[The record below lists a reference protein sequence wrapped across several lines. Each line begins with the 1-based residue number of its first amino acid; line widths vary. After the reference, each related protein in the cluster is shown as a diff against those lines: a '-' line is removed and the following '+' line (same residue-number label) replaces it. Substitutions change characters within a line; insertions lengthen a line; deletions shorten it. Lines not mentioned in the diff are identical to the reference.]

1 MGKKD
6 CHRKQRARSCSE
18 SSSSS
23 SSSESDFNEEHL
35 KYLYKDLKQKLLKD
49 KSLQVAG
56 CDAYGSFYSLDTQ
69 QINPGE
75 PIKLQYVQT
84 KRNIDLGHNGQHV
97 YVRRD
102 GLYMITV
109 HITPDGASQWT
120 LFVNNFP
127 QYDKAFGT
135 YNSSGQITMT
145 YLIALKTNDAV
156 TLRNYRSVSTSV
168 SIAQIVGGTDPGAN
182 LEIVLEKIAPYPE
195 EKDECKCDNYKEH
208 KEHKD
213 HKEHR
218 EHREH
223 KKHNDCE
230 SSDDDK
236 KEHHL
241 KKKFA
246 IIKKWMKCDPSLIL
260 QGVDVYG
267 SFYSTTSQIENIEN
281 SVLFDK
287 NQNLNGLTHTLGS
300 GDITVSKDG
309 IYIFVFIVNT
319 SQACQFTLFVNGIPN
334 QSTTAGINKGANVLQ
349 LRQQLELKA
358 GDVISIKN
366 HTSSA
371 GPVTISQNAGGT
383 LTGTNVELIV
393 SRICVAPALQDDC
406 PVEPACVLE
415 RDCRYK
421 LFKQYLLED
430 KYLELKGCESYYLV
444 NSTSLQKLYL
454 EDPVSWSYNNALQKT
469 YFKSGESTV
478 KVLESGIYYLHF
490 DLQGRTPSQFTI
502 FVNNVDDPSTVTG
515 IDSGS
520 GQVSIRQLVELH
532 KGDVLSVKNHSSF
545 LNPVISVMN
554 PGGNNSGINALFLG
568 QRLGPIPK
576 KCHKPIMPPKKP

>member
-6 CHRKQRARSCSE
+6 CHRKQRSR
-18 SSSSS
+18 SSSESS

-56 CDAYGSFYSLDTQ
+56 SDAYGSFYSLDTQ

-84 KRNIDLGHNGQHV
+84 KRNIDLGNNGQHV
-97 YVRRD
+97 YIRRD

-120 LFVNNFP
+120 LFVNNLP

-135 YNSSGQITMT
+135 YNSSGQITIT
-145 YLIALKTNDAV
+145 YLIALKANDAV

-168 SIAQIVGGTDPGAN
+168 SIPQIVGGNDPGAN

-195 EKDECKCDNYKEH
+195 EKRECKCE
-208 KEHKD
+208 D
-213 HKEHR
+213 HK
-218 EHREH
+218 EH
-223 KKHNDCE
+223 KKHNDCD
-230 SSDDDK
+230 SSDSDK

-241 KKKFA
+241 KKKFC

-267 SFYSTTSQIENIEN
+267 SFYSTNSQIVNVDS

-287 NQNLNGLTHTLGS
+287 NQNLNGITHTLGS

-309 IYIFVFIVNT
+309 IYVFVFIVNT
-319 SQACQFTLFVNGIPN
+319 SQACQFTLFVNGVPN

-358 GDVISIKN
+358 GDVVNIKN
-366 HTSSA
+366 HVSA
-371 GPVTISQNAGGT
+371 VGAITISQNAGGT
-383 LTGTNVELIV
+383 LTGTDVELII
-393 SRICVAPALQDDC
+393 SRICVPTTLQDDC
-406 PVEPACVLE
+406 PVEPACVVE

-421 LFKQYLLED
+421 LFKEYLLED
-430 KYLELKGCESYYLV
+430 KCLELKGSEAYYLV
-444 NSTSLQKLYL
+444 DSTSLQKLYL
-454 EDPVSWSYNNALQKT
+454 EDAVSWSYHSEMQKT
-469 YFKSGESTV
+469 YFKSGEKTV

-490 DLQGRTPSQFTI
+490 DLQARTPSQFTI
-502 FVNNVDDPSTVTG
+502 FVNDVADVSTVTG

-568 QRLGPIPK
+568 QRFGPIPK
-576 KCHKPIMPPKKP
+576 KCIKPPMPPKKP

>member
-6 CHRKQRARSCSE
+6 CHRKQRSRSCS

-56 CDAYGSFYSLDTQ
+56 SDAYGSFYSLDGQ
-69 QINPGE
+69 QVNAGE
-75 PIKLQYVQT
+75 PVLLQYVQT
-84 KRNIDLGHNGQHV
+84 KRNIDLCTNKQHI

-109 HITPDGASQWT
+109 HVTPDGASQWT
-120 LFVNNFP
+120 LFVNNLP
-127 QYDKAFGT
+127 QHDRTFGT
-135 YNSSGQITMT
+135 YNSSGQITIT
-145 YLIALKTNDAV
+145 YIIPLKANDSI
-156 TLRNYRSVSTSV
+156 TLRNYVSASPTV
-168 SIAQIVGGTDPGAN
+168 SIPEIVGGIDPGAN
-182 LEIVLEKIAPYPE
+182 LEMVLEKIAPYPE
-195 EKDECKCDNYKEH
+195 EKDECRENH

-213 HKEHR
+213 HKDH
-218 EHREH
+218 
-223 KKHNDCE
+223 D
-230 SSDDDK
+230 SSDSDK
-236 KEHHL
+236 KEHCL

-267 SFYSTTSQIENIEN
+267 AFYSTLLQSVNVN
-281 SVLFDK
+281 DSVLFDK
-287 NQNLNGLTHTLGS
+287 NQNLNGLTHTLGT

-309 IYIFVFIVNT
+309 IYVFVFIVNT
-319 SQACQFTLFVNGIPN
+319 TQACQFTLFVNGVPN

-358 GDVISIKN
+358 GDVVNVKN
-366 HTSSA
+366 HVSA
-371 GPVTISQNAGGT
+371 AGTITISQNAGGS
-383 LTGTNVELIV
+383 LPGNNVEFIV
-393 SRICVAPALQDDC
+393 SRISLPIALQDNC

-430 KYLELKGCESYYLV
+430 KCLELKGCVSYHLID
-444 NSTSLQKLYL
+444 STSSQKLYL
-454 EDPVSWSYNNALQKT
+454 EDPVVWNYNSITQKV
-469 YFKSGESTV
+469 YFKTGDSTV
-478 KVLESGIYYLHF
+478 KVLESGIFYVQF
-490 DLQGRTPSQFTI
+490 DLQAKTPSQFTI
-502 FVNNVDDPSTVTG
+502 FINGVADVSTITG

-520 GQVSIRQLVELH
+520 GQVSIRQLLELH

-545 LNPVISVMN
+545 LNPVITVMN
-554 PGGNNSGINALFLG
+554 PGGTNPGINAIFLG
-568 QRLGPIPK
+568 QRFGPIPK
-576 KCHKPIMPPKKP
+576 KCIKPPMPPKKC